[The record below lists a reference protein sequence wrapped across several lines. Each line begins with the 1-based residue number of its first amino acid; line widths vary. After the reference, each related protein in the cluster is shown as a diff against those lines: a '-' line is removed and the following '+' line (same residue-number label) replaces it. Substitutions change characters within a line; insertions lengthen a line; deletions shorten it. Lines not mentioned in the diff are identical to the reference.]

1 MAVKRLLC
9 SFLLIASPLLTSSF
23 AGGFGAPVIRRQQ
36 QRYQHQHQQHRRH
49 LQPLRMM
56 SDWGLPPPPPPK
68 SSLLGLG
75 KAVLGVDYGTRRVGV
90 GVSAGLVPRPLTVL
104 KHGGNDTAV
113 GLQLLR
119 LARGEMADLIV
130 VGLPF
135 DKDGTE
141 TFQAQLT
148 RDFARLLA
156 SLSGERRGG
165 GGGRGGPR
173 VVLVDERYSSA
184 EAAARMQHVSRKA
197 DVLARL
203 DAESACVI
211 LEAFFNDGA
220 RMGRPTR
227 RCRPSR

>member
-130 VGLPF
+130 CDASFIGLEKVLPASLALA
-135 DKDGTE
+135 KPRAKLIALIKPQ
-141 TFQAQLT
+141 FQAGRKDVGKGGVV
-148 RDFARLLA
+148 RDAA
-156 SLSGERRGG
+156 IHQ
-165 GGGRGGPR
+165 R
-173 VVLVDERYSSA
+173 VCDEVCA
-184 EAAARMQHVSRKA
+184 W
-197 DVLARL
+197 
-203 DAESACVI
+203 
-211 LEAFFNDGA
+211 LEETGW
-220 RMGRPTR
+220 
-227 RCRPSR
+227 RPSGITESPIKGPKGNTEFLAFAQRNTD